1 MGGVEQDGG
10 ERGGHEASV
19 LQTNTAAAASSQSV
33 GWSSFTLHA
42 ASCFCRGLRF
52 LGSLERNC
60 NSFMVFIPSSITRC
74 GGKDRRVEEY
84 GGRLTGRGRWWKISV
99 GLETSAM
106 QTDTAGVASSR
117 VWVGRR

>member
-10 ERGGHEASV
+10 ERGGHDTSV

-52 LGSLERNC
+52 GGFLKRRQPTYQ
-60 NSFMVFIPSSITRC
+60 VVYTRFQVSYVTLV
-74 GGKDRRVEEY
+74 RAT
-84 GGRLTGRGRWWKISV
+84 LS
-99 GLETSAM
+99 
-106 QTDTAGVASSR
+106 
-117 VWVGRR
+117 